1 MTNTTNIDR
10 VRAWRERNKDIN
22 KERNCKYSKKRYT
35 WLAIT
40 QEFRK
45 IGIDL
50 FQ

>member
-1 MTNTTNIDR
+1 MTNITNIDR
-10 VRAWRERNKDIN
+10 VRAWRLRNNELN

-35 WLAIT
+35 WLIIS